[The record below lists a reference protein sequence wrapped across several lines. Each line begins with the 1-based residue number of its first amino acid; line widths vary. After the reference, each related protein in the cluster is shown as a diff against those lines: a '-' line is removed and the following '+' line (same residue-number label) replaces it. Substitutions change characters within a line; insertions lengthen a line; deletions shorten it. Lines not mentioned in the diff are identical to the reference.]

1 MATVVLKGAGTLV
14 VTGDSLPYICDQG
27 NPGMASPGMGDVL
40 TGVITGIAAQT
51 ADLPGAARAGVLVH
65 AMAGDMAARRG
76 ERGLLATGPIWIP
89 AHVREPGTEILSVGS
104 AEQMQVLG
112 RAIGA
117 AVDATDGTFII
128 ALEGE
133 LGAGKTTLV
142 GGILRSYGVTGPV
155 RSPTYT
161 LIEPYETASR
171 AVYHLDLYRLTDP
184 DEVEPLGHSRPADRI
199 GPAAHRVAV
208 AGRGLRFP
216 PPTSGSIS
224 PIRRR
229 EPRVGRSD

>member
-1 MATVVLKGAGTLV
+1 M
-14 VTGDSLPYICDQG
+14 
-27 NPGMASPGMGDVL
+27 
-40 TGVITGIAAQT
+40 
-51 ADLPGAARAGVLVH
+51 
-65 AMAGDMAARRG
+65 
-76 ERGLLATGPIWIP
+76 
-89 AHVREPGTEILSVGS
+89 REPGTEILSVGS

-117 AVDATDGTFII
+117 AVETTDGTFII

-171 AVYHLDLYRLTDP
+171 AVYHMDLYRLTDP
-184 DEVEPLGHSRPADRI
+184 GEVEPLGIRDLLTGSTLLLIEWPSRAQGVLPTADLQI
-199 GPAAHRVAV
+199 DLAY
-208 AGRGLRFP
+208 P
-216 PPTSGSIS
+216 PVGM
-224 PIRRR
+224 
-229 EPRVGRSD
+229 EGRSVRLTPHSLNGANVVRHIVAAIPELHQLSS